1 MNHYTR
7 WLELKEQNPGKYA
20 RDIAGLMNII
30 EAELAFGT
38 RSRTMRGGCAA
49 ISVTFWRRSKVLAR
63 PNVFVVMNMQS
74 MSKLVRSQTSI

>member
-20 RDIAGLMNII
+20 RDIAGLMNIS
-30 EAELAFGT
+30 EAELAL
-38 RSRTMRGGCAA
+38 RASRTTRGGCAA
-49 ISVTFWRRSKVLAR
+49 IFVKFWRRWKALVK

-74 MSKLVRSQTSI
+74 MSKLARSQTSI

>member
-20 RDIAGLMNII
+20 RDIAGLMNIS
-30 EAELAFGT
+30 EAELHLRA
-38 RSRTMRGGCAA
+38 SRTMRGGCAA

-63 PNVFVVMNMQS
+63 PNVFAVMNTQS
-74 MSKLVRSQTSI
+74 MNKLVRSQTSI